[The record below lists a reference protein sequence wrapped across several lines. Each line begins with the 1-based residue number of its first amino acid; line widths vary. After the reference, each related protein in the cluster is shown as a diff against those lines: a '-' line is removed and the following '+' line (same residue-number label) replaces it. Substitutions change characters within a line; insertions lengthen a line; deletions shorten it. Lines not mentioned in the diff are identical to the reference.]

1 MDSPTGMVDLPAGWE
16 KATHK
21 GRTSGE
27 GTVAAFQQGR
37 VNESHPSSA
46 GPLAKMINFNQA
58 LIGHTRPNRD
68 KRLWAQVLLRI
79 GKRLIKIVHSG
90 LQFAKARHRL
100 CCIKRCVCSSRI
112 NLQQTRRHHRHEP
125 KRDKRLRCCS
135 SLAQLCECE
144 LTND

>member
-58 LIGHTRPNRD
+58 LIGHTRPN
-68 KRLWAQVLLRI
+68 K
-79 GKRLIKIVHSG
+79 GKRRLGSG
-90 LQFAKARHRL
+90 VATDWQTTDQD
-100 CCIKRCVCSSRI
+100 CSFRTPTYEGPS
-112 NLQQTRRHHRHEP
+112 
-125 KRDKRLRCCS
+125 S
-135 SLAQLCECE
+135 SLLHQKVRVLEQNQSP
-144 LTND
+144 TDTQTPQT